1 MQVQVNTS
9 HDIHGNQKFHE
20 FVQAEI
26 EAALERF
33 APHLTRVEVHFTDE
47 NGDKDIGEDKRCM
60 IEARP
65 AGASPVSVTHM
76 AGSVDLALEGA
87 AEKMA
92 RLLDTHF
99 GKLHPAKGGASVRNA

>member
-9 HDIHGNQKFHE
+9 HDIHGSQKFHE
-20 FVQAEI
+20 FVQTEI

-47 NGDKDIGEDKRCM
+47 NGDKEIGEDKRCV

-65 AGASPVSVTHM
+65 AGAPPVSVTHM

-87 AEKMA
+87 AEKMG
-92 RLLDTHF
+92 RLLEARF
-99 GKLHPAKGGASVRNA
+99 GKLHSAKGGVPTRDV